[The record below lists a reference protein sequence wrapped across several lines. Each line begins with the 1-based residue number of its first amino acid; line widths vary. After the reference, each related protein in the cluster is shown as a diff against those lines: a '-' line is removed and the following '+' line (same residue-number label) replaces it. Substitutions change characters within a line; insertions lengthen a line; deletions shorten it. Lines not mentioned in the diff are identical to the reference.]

1 MLFNSWAFIV
11 FFVFVYAVYLKLPH
25 RAQNHFLLAASYF
38 FYACWDWRF
47 LGLIFIST
55 LMEYAC
61 ALEIDCQQIESQRKF
76 FLTLSLVFNIVL
88 LGFFKYFNFFTH
100 GLVSLGS
107 LVGWDIPLPAL
118 HVILPVGISFYT
130 FQGMSYTVDV
140 YHRQAKPA
148 RKLLDYALYVS
159 FFPQLLAGPIGR
171 VKFLLV
177 QVLEPRVITGA
188 RIREG
193 LYLVGFG
200 FFKKVFVADNLA
212 PIVSHVFSKG
222 GGLSAWEVLLGC
234 YAFSFQIYAD
244 FSGYS
249 DIARGLSKMMGFE
262 LMLNFNLPYFSTS
275 PRDFWRRWHISLSSW
290 LRDYLYIPLGGS
302 KQGALRTYASLLL
315 TMSLGGLWHGA
326 AWTFVAWGIYHGI
339 LLIFNRTFSRTSER
353 VGSFFGFNLGPSS
366 VRTVLEIFITFHLIA
381 AGWLLFR
388 ARSLAQAGAFL
399 HALLAGGK
407 LDRVTF
413 YYFKEFAF
421 FTFFLLL
428 IDGVEYFKKDPY
440 WILSAKPSVQILL
453 AGLLAACLVV
463 WYTLGLPGGNQ
474 FIYFQF

>member
-1 MLFNSWAFIV
+1 MLFNSGSFIV
-11 FFVFVYAVYLKLPH
+11 FFVFVYAVYLNLPH
-25 RAQNHFLLAASYF
+25 RAQNYFLLAASYF

-55 LMEYAC
+55 AMEYAC
-61 ALEIDCQQIESQRKF
+61 ALEIDRSQNESRRKF
-76 FLTLSLVFNIVL
+76 FLTLSLVLNIIL
-88 LGFFKYFNFFTH
+88 LGFFKYFNFFTQS
-100 GLVSLGS
+100 LVSLGAFC
-107 LVGWDIPLPAL
+107 GWEIPLPAL

-140 YHRQAKPA
+140 YHRETKPA
-148 RKLLDYALYVS
+148 QKLLDYALYVS

-171 VKFLLV
+171 VKFLLA
-177 QVLEPRVITGA
+177 QVLEPRSVTRTG
-188 RIREG
+188 IREG

-212 PIVSHVFSKG
+212 PIVNHVFAKG

-302 KQGALRTYASLLL
+302 KKGSRGTYVNLLV
-315 TMSLGGLWHGA
+315 TMTLGGLWHGA
-326 AWTFVAWGIYHGI
+326 AWTFVVWGVYHGV
-339 LLIFNRTFSRTSER
+339 LLIFNRIFADISER
-353 VGSFFGFNLGPSS
+353 LCQSRGCRLLSAPVWTALK
-366 VRTVLEIFITFHLIA
+366 IFITFHLIT

-388 ARSLAQAGAFL
+388 ARSLAQAGLFFQ
-399 HALLAGGK
+399 ALLAGGK
-407 LDRVTF
+407 LDWVTF

-421 FTFFLLL
+421 FTFFLLMS
-428 IDGVEYFKKDPY
+428 DGFEYFRKDPY
-440 WILSAKPSVQILL
+440 WILSSKPFLQMVM
-453 AGLLAACLVV
+453 AGLLAAFFLVS
-463 WYTLGLPGGNQ
+463 YTLGLPGGNE